1 LNRRFALGLGLIG
14 LALIAAGCDY
24 SAKKPPVMPS
34 GIVDGPLP
42 ASSGRP
48 ATETD
53 STFTNPDSDAPIDRI
68 NPIEVTRREA
78 ILKNVVNLINTA
90 STNPGGQ
97 NFGMATDNL
106 NELFDQGFKPSEF
119 EYTEEPKRF
128 LARKVAMLFKD
139 PEPVLKG
146 FTSPKFSIRDARHI
160 EDCML
165 YHIVASRIAGEGD
178 DLTRVR
184 RIFEWIM
191 RNIEVVPAESL
202 SGNGLRQAQ
211 VRPADVLLRGMATE
225 IPVEYGGLWSERGW
239 LFMVLCRQIGIDV
252 GLLTFTPPPPP
263 LPAIRQANLS
273 PVAWVTAAVIGPNLY
288 LFDQRLGLE
297 IPGPD
302 GTGVATLEEALTDP
316 IVLSRLD
323 VPGSYAYGVS
333 GAEIAASPTKIS
345 VLLDSSPG
353 YFAQRMRLLQT
364 LLKGEY
370 RTILFR
376 DMLEQA
382 KNFAQALGSSRVG
395 QINLWQ
401 IPIMID
407 QKLFTDGEFVR
418 ATQMPLQ
425 FFRGELP
432 LLYARTKH
440 LRGELE
446 EATSKYVE
454 LRKRKDGVMKDA
466 KKTPIEPVV
475 QNALDI
481 YSTLFLA
488 QCHLDRGN
496 TQQAEDLFKQVL
508 AMTPEPGRGRNYY
521 YMLRWN
527 ALSNLGRIAEQK
539 GDRAGAIRYY
549 TELMQPGERHG
560 NLIKARKLLWGDP
573 FVNPAPP
580 LPPAP
585 PVPVEDMIPSQEN
598 ETKPPTES
606 KPSTE
611 PTPPAEPKSTTAN

>member
-1 LNRRFALGLGLIG
+1 LNRRFSFQLGLIG
-14 LALIAAGCDY
+14 LILIAAGCDY
-24 SAKKPPVMPS
+24 ASKKPPVLPT

-42 ASSGRP
+42 ASPGRP
-48 ATETD
+48 STDGAET
-53 STFTNPDSDAPIDRI
+53 FENPDSVRPPIGNDDTKK
-68 NPIEVTRREA
+68 IEIIIA
-78 ILKNVVNLINTA
+78 NVVNLMNTA
-90 STNPGGQ
+90 AINPGGQ
-97 NFGMATDNL
+97 NFGMATANL
-106 NELFDQGFKPSEF
+106 NELFEKFKPSDF
-119 EYTEEPKRF
+119 EYSEDPKRF
-128 LARKVAMLFKD
+128 LARKVAMLFND
-139 PEPVLKG
+139 PEPVMKG
-146 FTSPKFSIRDARHI
+146 FSSSKFTIRDARHI

-165 YHIVASRIAGEGD
+165 YHIVAERIAGEGD

-184 RIFEWIM
+184 RIFDWIV

-211 VRPADVLLRGMATE
+211 ARPADVLLRGMATE
-225 IPVEYGGLWSERGW
+225 VPIEFGGYWSERGW
-239 LFMVLCRQIGIDV
+239 LFMVLCRQIGIDA

-263 LPAIRQANLS
+263 LPAIRPAS
-273 PVAWVTAAVIGPNLY
+273 IPPIAWVTAAVIGPHLY

-333 GAEIAASPTKIS
+333 GAEIAASPSKIG

-353 YFAQRMRLLQT
+353 YFSQRMRLLQE
-364 LLKGEY
+364 LLKGKY

-376 DMLEQA
+376 DMLDQA
-382 KNFAQALGSSRVG
+382 RNFAQALGTHRVG

-401 IPIMID
+401 VPIMID
-407 QKLFTDGEFVR
+407 QKLFTDPDFVR

-432 LLYARTKH
+432 LLLARTRH
-440 LRGELE
+440 LRGELV

-466 KKTPIEPVV
+466 KKTPITPEV
-475 QNALDI
+475 QNALDV

-496 TQQAEDLFKQVL
+496 IQQAEDLFKQVL

-549 TELMQPGERHG
+549 TEYMQPGERHG
-560 NLIKARKLLWGDP
+560 NLIKARNLLWIDP
-573 FVNPAPP
+573 FLNPAPP

-585 PVPVEDMIPSQEN
+585 PVPVEDLIPSQE
-598 ETKPPTES
+598 T

-611 PTPPAEPKSTTAN
+611 PTTPAEPRPTSAN